1 MPNGTFSTL
10 YLHLRIHIKF
20 LNDERGKEK
29 TGDAVACTT

>member
-10 YLHLRIHIKF
+10 YFVPVSLGIHVEF

-29 TGDAVACTT
+29 DR